1 MVNIISI
8 YSISTSNTPTTQPT
22 TTTHEMTW
30 QHQNDSTTKCDKCT
44 CIWYHLTCLNDK
56 AFQGISPHQ
65 FWMVKPFTGHES
77 SPNWMNQH
85 SQGISPHQF
94 ERQGVLGHEPSPILW
109 LCNGLHL
116 CISTYN
122 STTTRQCIY
131 INMTYT
137 PNNSTNYTSTFEKK
151 LNNMYNLFI

>member
-65 FWMVKPFTGHES
+65 FWIVKAFT
-77 SPNWMNQH
+77 
-85 SQGISPHQF
+85 
-94 ERQGVLGHEPSPILW
+94 GHEPSPVLW

-116 CISTYN
+116 FISTYN
-122 STTTRQCIY
+122 STTTQQCIY

-137 PNNSTNYTSTFEKK
+137 PSNPTNDTSIFKK
-151 LNNMYNLFI
+151 KFNNMYNLFIYIHINNHQQRGSLIQQLQ